1 LEGLKILDFSRILA
15 TFLEVLL
22 LPDRGQMEPR
32 SRGSKVN
39 PTHEDDGKSGGS
51 MRKTTRLKELIL
63 ASEILVMPGAHDS
76 LVARIVERAGFQAV
90 TLGGYPATA
99 ALLGK
104 PDVSLLTMT
113 EMVEYTRRICGA
125 VDIPVFTDGDTGYG
139 NVTNVIRTVKE
150 MERAGVAGM
159 FIEDQV
165 FPKRCGHMEGKQVI
179 HAEEM
184 VAKIKA
190 ALDARTDPDFIIM
203 ARTDA
208 LAVKGID
215 EAIHRGNLYR
225 ETGADLIF
233 IEAPQTVEDMKRI
246 NREINAPTLANNV
259 EGGKSPLLAAKE
271 LESIGYNVVV
281 FPISSTYCIAKAVTD
296 LMKELKERGT
306 TEFFM
311 DRMIPFSH
319 FHQLVGLDDIRKKE
333 EFYLGDLWRKIS
345 EGLI

>member
-1 LEGLKILDFSRILA
+1 
-15 TFLEVLL
+15 
-22 LPDRGQMEPR
+22 
-32 SRGSKVN
+32 
-39 PTHEDDGKSGGS
+39 

-63 ASEILVMPGAHDS
+63 APEILVMPGAHDA
-76 LVARIVERAGFQAV
+76 LVARIIEQIGFQAV

-99 ALLGK
+99 SLLGK

-139 NVTNVIRTVKE
+139 NVTNVYRTVRE
-150 MERAGVAGM
+150 MEQAGVAGM

-179 HAEEM
+179 SIEEM

-190 ALDARTDPDFIIM
+190 ALDARVDPDFIIM

-208 LAVKGID
+208 LAVYGIE
-215 EAIHRGNLYR
+215 EAIHRGGIYR

-233 IEAPQTVEDMKRI
+233 VEAPKTIEEMKRI
-246 NREINAPTLANNV
+246 NREIDGPTLANNI
-259 EGGKSPLLAAKE
+259 EGGKTPLLTAKE
-271 LESIGYNVVV
+271 LELIGYNVVV

-306 TEFFM
+306 TESFL
-311 DRMIPFSH
+311 DRMILFSH
-319 FHQLVGLDDIRKKE
+319 FNELVGLQDIRKKE
-333 EFYLGDLWRKIS
+333 EFYLKGIIGS
-345 EGLI
+345 S